1 MFVSDP
7 AGAVRFLRT
16 VFGATGIVVPD
27 RPAEV
32 RIGDCLVMMSGTVE
46 REPFPAFLYVYVD
59 DADATYELAL
69 DGLRA
74 TRRPF
79 EEAAS

>member
-1 MFVSDP
+1 
-7 AGAVRFLRT
+7 
-16 VFGATGIVVPD
+16 
-27 RPAEV
+27 
-32 RIGDCLVMMSGTVE
+32 MSGTVE

-59 DADATYELAL
+59 DADATNELAL